1 MDDRPRDRRRASDVF
16 DGHELGDDAYV
27 ALVQLIEIVGRS
39 LVVYAAVLIG
49 LRLGGRREL
58 GQLTPFDLVVILLV
72 ANAVQNAM
80 VGADTTLQGGLVAA
94 ATLLAVNAGVAR
106 LRLRSLRVRQLV
118 EGVPVVLVQ
127 HGELVA
133 TSLHREGITEEEVVA
148 AVREHGEI
156 GDISQVELA
165 VLETDGSVSVVPMSA
180 DVQRSRRRLRQ
191 RRT

>member
-1 MDDRPRDRRRASDVF
+1 M
-16 DGHELGDDAYV
+16 
-27 ALVQLIEIVGRS
+27 IEIVGRT

-94 ATLLAVNAGVAR
+94 ATLLVVNAGVAR
-106 LRLRSLRVRQLV
+106 LRLRSVRVRHLV

-127 HGELVA
+127 HGEIVA
-133 TSLHREGITEEEVVA
+133 ANLQHEGITEEEVVA

-156 GDISQVELA
+156 GDLSQVELA
-165 VLETDGSVSVVPMSA
+165 VLETDGSVSVVPMTA
-180 DVQRSRRRLRQ
+180 NVQRSRRRLRQ
-191 RRT
+191 RRR

>member
-1 MDDRPRDRRRASDVF
+1 M
-16 DGHELGDDAYV
+16 
-27 ALVQLIEIVGRS
+27 QLLEIVGRS
-39 LVVYAAVLIG
+39 LVVYAAVLGG

-80 VGADTTLQGGLVAA
+80 VGPDTTLQGGLVSA

-106 LRLRSLRVRQLV
+106 FRLRSARFRQLV

-127 HGELVA
+127 RGELVSA
-133 TSLHREGITEEEVVA
+133 NLHREGITEDEVVA

-156 GDISQVELA
+156 GDLSQVELA

-180 DVQRSRRRLRQ
+180 NVQRSRRRLRQ
-191 RRT
+191 RRK